1 MSAPRVTL
9 DPLHTARATGD
20 ATWRVSWRL
29 ANHGPSE
36 LRIARVSAPHGRF
49 RAADRDWPVVLA
61 RGASTELALEIRCD
75 AQPGSEIEN
84 AFVIV
89 TADHE
94 GATWRILAR
103 LRVREDAAGVP
114 RPVTERIDVQEVG
127 FSGRG

>member
-1 MSAPRVTL
+1 VSAPRITLEPLGVTRGAAPASWL
-9 DPLHTARATGD
+9 V
-20 ATWRVSWRL
+20 TWRFT
-29 ANHGPSE
+29 NTGPSE
-36 LRIARVSAPHGRF
+36 LRGSTVGAPHGRF
-49 RAADRDWPVVLA
+49 RAADRDWPVALA
-61 RGASTELALEIRCD
+61 QGASTELALEIRCD

-103 LRVREDAAGVP
+103 LLVRDDGDGVP